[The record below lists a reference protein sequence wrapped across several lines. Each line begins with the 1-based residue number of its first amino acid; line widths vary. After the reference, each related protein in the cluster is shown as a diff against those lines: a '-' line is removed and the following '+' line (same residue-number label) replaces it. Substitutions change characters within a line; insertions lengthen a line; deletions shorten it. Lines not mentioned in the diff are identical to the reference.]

1 MTSKINTNVM
11 TVSLCTAF
19 AERISASIFAPV
31 LPVPDASVCDIV
43 WLF

>member
-1 MTSKINTNVM
+1 MTSKMNHNVM

-19 AERISASIFAPV
+19 AERISASIFAPA
-31 LPVPDASVCDIV
+31 LSVPDTSVCDIV